1 MVQNE
6 LLETA
11 RREAEE
17 YYGKNGIAV
26 TLRGLFYI
34 LVSKNVLPNTKSAYK
49 RLSEVIAKA
58 RYEKKFPIH
67 LIRDVTRSSTYL
79 EKSEAYPSELSEEQL
94 RSLIES
100 VISNYSTYSLNPWID
115 QPKRVLILVEKEAQ
129 YELVKKVVYEGFE
142 FGVYKVVFSRGYDS
156 ATDMIKLAEEVK
168 SINNRGQKAVLL
180 IITDFDPSGEDIAR
194 DYVDRLRYIEPSLN
208 FEAEKVAVTREQI
221 EKFNLP
227 CTPESQEE
235 LEKLKRDPRYKGF
248 VDKWGL
254 VRVELDALVA
264 LRLDDF
270 KQILIDS
277 IKKHFDFSVYEEV
290 TKKREEEL
298 KQKSE
303 EAKRKNLELVKVMLS
318 RRTTEG
324 GG

>member
-1 MVQNE
+1 MKSSSLIE
-6 LLETA
+6 IA
-11 RREAEE
+11 MKEAED
-17 YYGKNGIAV
+17 YYARNNIAV

-49 RLSEVIAKA
+49 RLSEIIAKA
-58 RYEKKFPIH
+58 RYEKKFPAH
-67 LIRDVTRSSTYL
+67 LIRDVTRSSAYL
-79 EKSEAYPSELSEEQL
+79 EKTEYYPSELSEEDL
-94 RSLIES
+94 RRLIES
-100 VISNYSTYSLNPWID
+100 TLESYSTYSLNPWKD
-115 QPKRVLILVEKEAQ
+115 QPKRVIVLVEKEAQ
-129 YELVKKVVYEGFE
+129 YELVKKVVAENFK
-142 FGVYKVVFSRGYDS
+142 FGVYKIVFSRGYDS
-156 ATDMIKLAEEVK
+156 ATDMIKLAEEIK
-168 SINNRGQKAVLL
+168 SLNEDGYRAVLL

-194 DYVDRLRYIEPSLN
+194 DYVERLKYIEPSLD

-235 LEKLKRDPRYKGF
+235 LEKLRRDPRFKGF

-270 KQILIDS
+270 KQILIGA
-277 IKKHFDFSVYEEV
+277 IKKHFDFEVYEKV

-298 KQKSE
+298 KAKAD
-303 EAKRKNLELVKVMLS
+303 EARKKNIELLKKVMS
-318 RRTTEG
+318 
-324 GG
+324 

>member
-1 MVQNE
+1 VAKSLE
-6 LLETA
+6 LLEVA

-17 YYGKNGIAV
+17 YLQKNNIAV

-34 LVSKNVLPNTKSAYK
+34 LVSKNVVANTKSAYK

-58 RYEKKFPIH
+58 RYEKRFPAH
-67 LIRDVTRSSTYL
+67 LIRDVTRSSAYL
-79 EKSEAYPSELSEEQL
+79 EKTEYYPSELSEEDL
-94 RSLIES
+94 RRLIES
-100 VISNYSTYSLNPWID
+100 TLESYSTYSLNPWKD
-115 QPKRVLILVEKEAQ
+115 QPKRVIVLVEKEAQ
-129 YELVKKVVYEGFE
+129 YELVKKVVYEGFD

-156 ATDMIKLAEEVK
+156 ATDMIKLAEEIK
-168 SINNRGQKAVLL
+168 SLNNSGYKAVLL

-194 DYVDRLRYIEPSLN
+194 DYVERLKYIEPSLD
-208 FEAEKVAVTREQI
+208 FESEKVAVTRDQV

-235 LEKLKRDPRYKGF
+235 LEKLQRDPRYKGF

-270 KQILIDS
+270 KQILVDS
-277 IKKHFDFSVYEEV
+277 IKKHFDFKVYEEV

-298 KQKSE
+298 KSKAE
-303 EAKRKNLELVKVMLS
+303 EARRKNLELLKTITREVMF
-318 RRTTEG
+318 
-324 GG
+324 